1 MATNNCCDVL
11 CQAATPSTE
20 TANAVDQN
28 NFAEILFKLLQKN
41 HKSCQSYELSKQQF
55 YFNNILSHLII
66 HLNISSLQAH
76 FDELLE
82 LLSCFPNPPIII
94 FLSLTGINHKPHINI
109 DIPGIPLFIF
119 LHLLKLEVLVHIFP
133 NI

>member
-1 MATNNCCDVL
+1 MASYNCCDVL

-28 NFAEILFKLLQKN
+28 NLADILFKSLQKN
-41 HKSCQSYELSKQQF
+41 HKPCQSYDLSKQQF
-55 YFNNILSHLII
+55 RFNLSSHLIV

-82 LLSCFPNPPIII
+82 FLSCFPNPPIII
-94 FLSLTGINHKPHINI
+94 FLSETRINHKPHINT
-109 DIPGIPLFIF
+109 
-119 LHLLKLEVLVHIFP
+119 VA
-133 NI
+133 